1 MNRDAPNGESPPK
14 GDTISRNTI
23 FGMATQMSTAMFTAV
38 LTLYLVRAL
47 SPSEYG
53 TLALAIGITG
63 LLLKPSDIGTTQ
75 ATARYVA
82 ERHGDTAGVRGVLGM
97 ALPMKLLTATGIAL
111 GLFVLAGPI
120 SNLYNAPELAWPLRG
135 AAIALFGQAVMRF
148 TQSVFTALRRT
159 SSSFSLVFSESAMEF
174 TATVALVALGGGVT
188 GAAFGRAV
196 GYVFGALLG
205 IVLLRRLLGH
215 SPIFGAGPSPVR
227 RSEFM
232 RYAGAMLIVQGAG
245 AAFAQIDVLLL
256 GAFLTTTAVGFFSAP
271 LRLVAF
277 LAYPAM
283 ALSQGVAPR
292 LARHRSDAPRTGALQ
307 LGLRYL
313 VILQAGVVA
322 ALVVWA
328 DPIVHLALGS
338 SFAESAEVLRALAP
352 LVFLGGINPLL
363 VSPLNY
369 AGEGRRRI
377 PVTLSA
383 IAVNALLDVI
393 LIPTIGILGAAVG
406 SDVAYTVY
414 AGSNLWLSYKV
425 LGLPLRP
432 LAVTAVRS
440 LVAALALSGVLVA
453 VGTGSTL
460 SVLEWV
466 VGVVG
471 GGVVYVA
478 VLLLTREV
486 RPAEFRSLSLRPI
499 KALRSG

>member
-1 MNRDAPNGESPPK
+1 MSSDASNGEPPARQ
-14 GDTISRNTI
+14 GDTISRNAM
-23 FGMATQMSTAMFTAV
+23 FGLATQMSTSLFTAV

-47 SPSEYG
+47 SPAEYG

-82 ERHGDTAGVRGVLGM
+82 ERHGDDAGVRGVLGM
-97 ALPMKLLTATGIAL
+97 ALPMKLLTATGIAVA
-111 GLFVLAGPI
+111 LFALAGPI
-120 SNLYNAPELAWPLRG
+120 SDLYNVPELMWVLRG

-148 TQSVFTALRRT
+148 TQAVFVALRRT
-159 SSSFSLVFSESAMEF
+159 SSSFTVVFSESAMEF
-174 TATVALVALGGGVT
+174 TATIALVALGGGVT
-188 GAAFGRAV
+188 GAAFGRAI
-196 GYVFGALLG
+196 GYVFGALFG
-205 IVLLRRLLGH
+205 IVLLARLLGR
-215 SPIFGAGPSPVR
+215 SSILRAGPSPVR

-271 LRLVAF
+271 LRLIGF

-292 LARHRSDAPRTGALQ
+292 LARHIRDAPRLGAMQ

-313 VILQAGVVA
+313 VILQTGVVA
-322 ALVVWA
+322 VLLVWA
-328 DPIVHLALGS
+328 DPIVELALGAKFS
-338 SFAESAEVLRALAP
+338 PSADVLRALTP
-352 LVFLGGINPLL
+352 LVFLSGINPLL
-363 VSPLNY
+363 VTPLNY

-377 PVTLSA
+377 PVTLA
-383 IAVNALLDVI
+383 ALAVNAILDVI
-393 LIPTIGILGAAVG
+393 LIPTIGINGAAVG

-414 AGSNLWLSYKV
+414 AGSNLWLSHRV

-432 LAVTAVRS
+432 LAVTMLRS
-440 LVAALALSGVLVA
+440 LLAAGALAGILLLM
-453 VGTGSTL
+453 GTGDL
-460 SVLEWV
+460 SPVEWV
-466 VGVVG
+466 VGLVG
-471 GGVVYVA
+471 GGAAYIA

-486 RPAEFRSLSLRPI
+486 SPGEFRSLTVRPLR
-499 KALRSG
+499 ALRSG

>member
-1 MNRDAPNGESPPK
+1 
-14 GDTISRNTI
+14 
-23 FGMATQMSTAMFTAV
+23 
-38 LTLYLVRAL
+38 L
-47 SPSEYG
+47 SPAEYG
-53 TLALAIGITG
+53 TLALAIGVTG

-82 ERHGDTAGVRGVLGM
+82 ERHGDAAGVRGVLGM
-97 ALPMKLLTATGIAL
+97 ALPMKLLTATSIAVA
-111 GLFVLAGPI
+111 LFALAGPI
-120 SNLYNAPELAWPLRG
+120 ANLYNAPELAWPLRG

-159 SSSFSLVFSESAMEF
+159 ASSFSVVFSESAMEF

-188 GAAFGRAV
+188 GAAFGRAI
-196 GYVFGALLG
+196 GYVFGSLLG
-205 IVLLRRLLGH
+205 ILLLARMLGH
-215 SPIFGAGPSPVR
+215 SPVFGTGPSPVR
-227 RSEFM
+227 RGEFM

-256 GAFLTTTAVGFFSAP
+256 GAFLTTSAVGFFSAP
-271 LRLVAF
+271 LRLIAF

-292 LARHRSDAPRTGALQ
+292 LARHRYDAPRLGALQ
-307 LGLRYL
+307 LGVRYL
-313 VILQAGVVA
+313 VIFQAGVVA
-322 ALVVWA
+322 VLVVWA
-328 DPIVHLALGS
+328 DPIVNLALGS
-338 SFAESAEVLRALAP
+338 DFSQSADVLRALAP

-377 PVTLSA
+377 PVT
-383 IAVNALLDVI
+383 IAAVIVNAVLDVI

-414 AGSNLWLSYKV
+414 AGSNLWLSHRV
-425 LGLPLRP
+425 LGLPLKP

-440 LVAALALSGVLVA
+440 LVAAGVLAAVLAL
-453 VGTGSTL
+453 VGTGSSL
-460 SVLEWV
+460 SPLEWL
-466 VGVVG
+466 GGLAG
-471 GGVVYVA
+471 GGAAYVA

-486 RPAEFRSLSLRPI
+486 LPAEFRSLTLRPLR
-499 KALRSG
+499 ALRSG

>member
-1 MNRDAPNGESPPK
+1 MNRDASNGEPARQ
-14 GDTISRNTI
+14 GDTISRNAM
-23 FGMATQMSTAMFTAV
+23 FGLATQMSTSLFTAV

-47 SPSEYG
+47 SPAEYG

-82 ERHGDTAGVRGVLGM
+82 ERHGNDAEVRGVLGM
-97 ALPMKLLTATGIAL
+97 ALPMKLLTATSIAAA
-111 GLFVLAGPI
+111 LFALAGPI
-120 SNLYNAPELAWPLRG
+120 SSLYNAPELAWPLRG
-135 AAIALFGQAVMRF
+135 AAVALFGQAVMRF
-148 TQSVFTALRRT
+148 TQAVFVALRRT
-159 SSSFSLVFSESAMEF
+159 SSSFSVVLSESAIEF
-174 TATVALVALGGGVT
+174 TATIALVALGGGVT
-188 GAAFGRAV
+188 GAAFGRAI

-205 IVLLRRLLGH
+205 IVLLARLLGR
-215 SPIFGAGPSPVR
+215 SPLFGRDPSPVR

-271 LRLVAF
+271 LRLIGF

-292 LARHRSDAPRTGALQ
+292 LARHRHDAPRLGALQ

-313 VILQAGVVA
+313 VIFQTGIVV
-322 ALVVWA
+322 LLLVWA
-328 DPIVHLALGS
+328 DPIVELALGS
-338 SFAESAEVLRALAP
+338 SFSESAEVLRALTP
-352 LVFLGGINPLL
+352 VVFLSGINPLL

-377 PVTLSA
+377 PVT
-383 IAVNALLDVI
+383 IAALVVNVVLDVI

-414 AGSNLWLSYKV
+414 AGSNLWLSHRV

-432 LAVTAVRS
+432 MAVTLLRS
-440 LVAALALSGVLVA
+440 LLAAAALAGVLLLM
-453 VGTGSTL
+453 GTGDL
-460 SVLEWV
+460 SLLEWV
-466 VGVVG
+466 VGLVG
-471 GGVVYVA
+471 GGAAYIV

-486 RPAEFRSLSLRPI
+486 QPSEFRSLAVRPLR
-499 KALRSG
+499 ALRSG